1 MDKALVL
8 LFDLKEAVK
17 RSQNPIKEIISKY
30 GIPEPVFLDED
41 DTIEKL
47 INALVRYRRDCVL
60 VKDSEGNLVGI
71 ITLMDL
77 LKIFKHEPKR
87 SLLLRVPKG
96 GVESGESPI
105 RNIMS
110 RNPLKLSSE
119 ESIMKALELML
130 KYRISHLVVT
140 EGKSVKAVITKK
152 IILAE
157 LLGLDTLKAITPDL
171 GC

>member
-1 MDKALVL
+1 MVL
-8 LFDLKEAVK
+8 LFDMKEAVK
-17 RSQNPIKEIISKY
+17 RSQNSIREIINKY
-30 GIPEPVFLDED
+30 GIPEPVFLNED

-60 VKDSEGNLVGI
+60 VKDPEGKLVGI

-77 LKIFKHEPKR
+77 LKIFRHEPKR
-87 SLLLRVPKG
+87 SLLLRVPKE
-96 GVESGESPI
+96 GVESGESPV
-105 RNIMS
+105 RSIMS
-110 RNPLKLSSE
+110 KNPLKLGSE
-119 ESIMKALELML
+119 ESIMKVLELML
-130 KYRISHLVVT
+130 KYRISHVVIT
-140 EGKSVKAVITKK
+140 EGDAVKAVITKK